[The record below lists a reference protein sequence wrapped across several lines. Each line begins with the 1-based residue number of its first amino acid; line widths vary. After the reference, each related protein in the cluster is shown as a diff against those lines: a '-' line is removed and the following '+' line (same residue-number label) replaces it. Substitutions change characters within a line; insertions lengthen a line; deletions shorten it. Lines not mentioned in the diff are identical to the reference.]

1 MADIAAVLEVDPDTD
16 EEVVE
21 ATVVAEDDN
30 IDSPVPTDAS
40 SSSSS
45 SSSGSS
51 SDTPAPNTTTNSSN
65 SSSSPANGSDS
76 PIRTKRKHMDLR
88 KCGKDPL

>member
-16 EEVVE
+16 EEVIE

-30 IDSPVPTDAS
+30 INSPVPTDAS

-45 SSSGSS
+45 SSS

>member
-16 EEVVE
+16 EEVIE

-30 IDSPVPTDAS
+30 IDSPVPTDA

>member
-1 MADIAAVLEVDPDTD
+1 MADIAAVLEVDPSAD
-16 EEVVE
+16 EEVIE
-21 ATVVAEDDN
+21 AIVVAEDDN

-40 SSSSS
+40 SS
-45 SSSGSS
+45 SS

-76 PIRTKRKHMDLR
+76 PIRTKRKHVDSR

>member
-1 MADIAAVLEVDPDTD
+1 MADIAAVLEVDPAAD
-16 EEVVE
+16 EEVIE
-21 ATVVAEDDN
+21 TTVVDEDDN

-40 SSSSS
+40 SSSS
-45 SSSGSS
+45 SS

-76 PIRTKRKHMDLR
+76 PIRTKRKQVTRENMVRTHYNF
-88 KCGKDPL
+88 

>member
-16 EEVVE
+16 EEVIE

-40 SSSSS
+40 SS
-45 SSSGSS
+45 SS